1 MVVSVD
7 MGIDG
12 LHETGRFST
21 FYTVNVVHAFTSGMG
36 AGFLLSCFVGRV
48 PPLLVLTFC
57 SALFLVLS
65 SLLLTLIVL

>member
-7 MGIDG
+7 MGIDD

-36 AGFLLSCFVGRV
+36 CETSNHHSIHVHCLYKFD
-48 PPLLVLTFC
+48 
-57 SALFLVLS
+57 
-65 SLLLTLIVL
+65 